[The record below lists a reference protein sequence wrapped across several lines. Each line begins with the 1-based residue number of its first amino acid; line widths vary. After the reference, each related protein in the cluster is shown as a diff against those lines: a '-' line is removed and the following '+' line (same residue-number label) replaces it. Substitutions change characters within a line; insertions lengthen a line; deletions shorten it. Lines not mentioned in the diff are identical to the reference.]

1 MVGIIAK
8 LRGDKGK
15 DEMGAAMAAGA
26 ANADLNRPQSSEDA
40 LREAYGVNLLLLA
53 DEQPLRVVE
62 ALAFPRNADGSFAN
76 ANPKFAALLVQ
87 CSYLP
92 RASFLDKYDAEIG
105 ICQARINCRHITM
118 QMTEEE
124 LEGGG
129 GIFVQSVL
137 NAVIT
142 PNYLS
147 GIDGRLA
154 KLTKVS
160 PKSMEVTYR
169 EDKSKHK
176 EGYTP

>member
-1 MVGIIAK
+1 MGLLAR
-8 LRGDKGK
+8 LKGQK
-15 DEMGAAMAAGA
+15 APNEMGAAMASGA
-26 ANADLNRPQSSEDA
+26 ANAELNRPQSSEDA

-62 ALAFPRNADGSFAN
+62 ALAFPKGENGAFMP

-118 QMTEEE
+118 QMSEDE

-137 NAVIT
+137 NAIIT

-147 GIDGRLA
+147 GIEGRLA

-169 EDKSKHK
+169 EDHSKKK
-176 EGYTP
+176 EGFTP